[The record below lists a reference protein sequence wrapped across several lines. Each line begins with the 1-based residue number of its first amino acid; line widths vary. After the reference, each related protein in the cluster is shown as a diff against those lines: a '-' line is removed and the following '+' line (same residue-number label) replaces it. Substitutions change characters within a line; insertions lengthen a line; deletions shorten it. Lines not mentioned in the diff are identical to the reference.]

1 MIRRTWDE
9 LPRLLQELCEGGC
22 GTICAE
28 VFARDIGNGR
38 RLWECKGCFTRNESK
53 AEGRYIEAD
62 LRTLARARKD
72 PR

>member
-1 MIRRTWDE
+1 MICRTWDE

-22 GTICAE
+22 GDFQAE

-38 RLWECKGCFTRNESK
+38 RSWECRGCFTRNEAK
-53 AEGRYIEAD
+53 AEGRYHVID
-62 LRTLARARKD
+62 LRELAQARKD